1 MPRGPRLDAPGVL
14 HHVMARGIDRQ
25 PIFLDDRDRDDFVRR
40 VAALATAGKVL
51 IYAWALVPNHVHL
64 LVRTASLPLA
74 RVMRSLLTGYAGVFN
89 RRHGRHGHLFQNR
102 YKSLVCQ
109 DEPYLLELV
118 RYIHLNPLHAGL
130 VADLAA
136 LDHYRYSGHAIVLGH
151 VAGPWQQTGEVL
163 TRFDAEQAEAR
174 VRYRAFVA
182 DGARAG
188 GNRID
193 LVGGGLVR
201 TAEGWT
207 LVSELPHGREAF
219 RSNERVLGRPEFLAQ
234 VLRQLDEA
242 ETATRK
248 HRTVTLESLLTAI
261 CSDQRI
267 TREAIRGG
275 GRRAAVSRA
284 REGLAY
290 LWVECLG
297 RSGRQL
303 AQTIG
308 VRPESVYKA
317 ARRGAREH
325 SRWQRLI
332 DHSPQSH

>member
-40 VAALATAGKVL
+40 VAALATAGKVFV
-51 IYAWALVPNHVHL
+51 YAWALIPNHVHL
-64 LVRTASLPLA
+64 LARTASLPLA
-74 RVMRSLLTGYAGVFN
+74 RVMRSLLTGYAGTFN

-102 YKSLVCQ
+102 YKSLACQ

-118 RYIHLNPLHAGL
+118 RYIHLNPLDAGL
-130 VADLAA
+130 VPDVAA
-136 LDHYRYSGHAIVLGH
+136 LDHYRYSGHAILLGH
-151 VAGPWQQTGEVL
+151 VAGPWQQTSEVL
-163 TRFDAEQAEAR
+163 TRFDSGQVEAR
-174 VRYRAFVA
+174 ARYRAFVA
-182 DGARAG
+182 DGVRQG
-188 GNRID
+188 EGID

-207 LVSELPHGREAF
+207 LVSPLPHGREAF
-219 RSNERVLGRPEFLAQ
+219 RSDERILGQPDFLEQ
-234 VLRQLDEA
+234 VLRQLDNA
-242 ETATRK
+242 QTTAQR
-248 HRTVTLESLLTAI
+248 HRTVTLESLLIAVCT
-261 CSDQRI
+261 DQQI
-267 TREAIRGG
+267 TREAITGG
-275 GRRAAVSRA
+275 GRLPAVSRA

-308 VRPESVYKA
+308 LRPESVYKA

-325 SRWQRLI
+325 GRWQRLI
-332 DHSPQSH
+332 DYTPQSH

>member
-1 MPRGPRLDAPGVL
+1 
-14 HHVMARGIDRQ
+14 MARGIDRQ

-40 VAALATAGKVL
+40 VAALASAGKVL
-51 IYAWALVPNHVHL
+51 IYAWALVPNHAHL

-74 RVMRSLLTGYAGVFN
+74 RVMRSLLTGYAGAFN

-102 YKSLVCQ
+102 YKSLLCQ

-130 VADLAA
+130 VRDLAA
-136 LDHYRYSGHAIVLGH
+136 LDHYRYSGHAIVLGDL
-151 VAGPWQQTGEVL
+151 AGPWLQTGEIL
-163 TRFDAEQAEAR
+163 ARFDSEPAEAR
-174 VRYRAFVA
+174 ARYRAFVA

-188 GNRID
+188 GHRID

-207 LVSELPHGREAF
+207 LVSELPHGREAY
-219 RSNERVLGRPEFLAQ
+219 RSHERILGQPEFLDQ

-242 ETATRK
+242 ETAARK
-248 HRTVTLESLLTAI
+248 HRPVTLEILLTAV
-261 CSDQRI
+261 CRDQQI
-267 TREAIRGG
+267 THEAIRGG
-275 GRRAAVSRA
+275 GRLAAVSRA

-303 AQTIG
+303 AQSIG

-317 ARRGAREH
+317 ARRGALT
-325 SRWQRLI
+325 STRWRQLLSHI
-332 DHSPQSH
+332 PQGH